1 MNLQSPN
8 SRIQI
13 DDSELKIQD
22 MCRRHLEN
30 ADRHFSPFTDQKND
44 LINLENDG

>member
-13 DDSELKIQD
+13 DESELKIQD
-22 MCRRHLEN
+22 ICWRHLEN
-30 ADRHFSPFTDQKND
+30 TDWHFSPFTDQKKKTIQ
-44 LINLENDG
+44 LI